1 LTYQIKTNKIMRT
14 LKIEKIV
21 KIVIITFIAI
31 TLLLVSIELFSDL
44 TKLNRSF

>member
-1 LTYQIKTNKIMRT
+1 MRT